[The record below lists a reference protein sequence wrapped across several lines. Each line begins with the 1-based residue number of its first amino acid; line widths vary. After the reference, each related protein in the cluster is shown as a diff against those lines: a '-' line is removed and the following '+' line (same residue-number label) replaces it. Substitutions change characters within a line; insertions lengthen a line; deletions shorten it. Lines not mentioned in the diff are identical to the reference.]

1 MSNMRLLWLL
11 QADLRAIYVAL
22 CAFIWTN
29 LGFIGLN
36 SQQEKKI
43 IVHLYSTQQTQK
55 KENVEIMQYAS
66 GAAPPRPGFL
76 LD

>member
-1 MSNMRLLWLL
+1 MSNMRLLWLV

-22 CAFIWTN
+22 CEFIWTN

-36 SQQEKKI
+36 SQQKKKI
-43 IVHLYSTQQTQK
+43 IVHLYSAQQTQK

-66 GAAPPRPGFL
+66 GAAPPGAGFL